1 MSPSD
6 VTRATSIACEIRLAT
21 QQAEPSRAL
30 AHRLVIPE
38 QAGCE
43 SQRDEGQLRRDLE
56 VAGSKALAEPG
67 SPPRLHMQSRQG
79 SLDPGTGMQ
88 PR

>member
-21 QQAEPSRAL
+21 QRAEPSRAL

-56 VAGSKALAEPG
+56 VAEGSYVKQMVVGTAVG
-67 SPPRLHMQSRQG
+67 SRR
-79 SLDPGTGMQ
+79 
-88 PR
+88 RW